1 MGEGNTVLVIE
12 DETHIGIV
20 VEYNLKRDGFEVYLA
35 EDGTSGLELARKIIP
50 DVILLDWMLP
60 GMDGLEVLTEL
71 KNDKTTEHIP
81 VFMLTAKG
89 MASDINRA
97 LDLGADDYITKP
109 FNPRQ
114 LGELINKKLHEPKKV
129 KTRNRYQK
137 AKCKIEELHNFDI

>member
-71 KNDKTTEHIP
+71 KNDKTTERIP

-109 FNPRQ
+109 FNPSQ
-114 LGELINKKLHEPKKV
+114 LGELIRKKLKEPKKV
-129 KTRNRYQK
+129 KTG
-137 AKCKIEELHNFDI
+137 